1 MNKLQQN
8 VLYCCITIHRYGS
21 TGKKGNRHMAK
32 IFDKTKKTEITDA
45 AAKPQPRPEKRD
57 VIRVQPDP
65 KVGLSA
71 EQVQERIDAGQ
82 QNFDSTPATRTEKQI
97 VIRNICTLF
106 NLVNIIFFV
115 AILAVGSVKDTLFM
129 AIVAANTA
137 IGIIQEIRAKR
148 SIDQLSFLTAA
159 KAKVLRGGE
168 KQEIPIE
175 EIVLDDIII
184 LSAGDQVPTDC
195 VVASGFCEADESF
208 LTGESDAISKNIN
221 DTLLAGSFIVSGSVH
236 ARAEHVSSDNYIS
249 KISTSAKTVKK
260 KVNSEIM
267 RTMQAIVAVISIAL
281 IPISVI
287 LFRNQLAL
295 PDATMQS
302 SVLNTTAALIA
313 MVPEG
318 LMLLTST
325 VLAASVVRLS
335 QQHVMVQELYCI
347 ETLARVDVLCL
358 DKTGTITE
366 GTMDCTD
373 TILLDDAFE
382 QDVPKALGSLV
393 AALEDRNATFTAIAA
408 KFTDP
413 TPWRAEK
420 TAPFSSRTKWS
431 GATFE
436 GYGTYILGAA
446 EFVMPARDLK
456 LQEALYEYSQDNR
469 VLLLAHSDEALPSE
483 GLPGRLQPIALILL
497 QDNIRKAAPA
507 TLRYFKEQGVT
518 CKVISGDSVETV
530 SGIARRAGVDNWDK
544 CIDMSKVSK
553 KEIPEVAEQYTVF
566 GRVTP
571 EQKKLL
577 VKALQKKGHTVAMT
591 GNGVNDVMALKEAD
605 CGIAIA
611 GGADAARNVAQL
623 VLLKSNFEALP
634 KVVAEGRRSINNI
647 QRSASL
653 FLVKTVYATILS
665 VAFIFITAPY
675 PFQPIHLTLIGFTT
689 TGLPSVILGLQ
700 PNHERVQ
707 GHFLKNVLTTAAPCG
722 ITIALAVLL
731 TVLCGQ
737 AFQLAQAQ
745 VEAMC
750 VLLTGGAILILLFYV
765 CHPWTPVRVALFGSM
780 TFLFFLGYFGFNQF
794 FSIVRFVPSSIL
806 LLALIGI
813 GSWEIFRI
821 LWQIFHGQHITLVPK
836 PAADYEHPAPR
847 GKRERRR

>member
-1 MNKLQQN
+1 MKKPLLQRQKDPS
-8 VLYCCITIHRYGS
+8 V
-21 TGKKGNRHMAK
+21 
-32 IFDKTKKTEITDA
+32 
-45 AAKPQPRPEKRD
+45 PRPEKRP
-57 VIRVQPDP
+57 VERLHPDP
-65 KVGLSA
+65 VSGLTA
-71 EQVQERIDAGQ
+71 QQVQERIDAGQ
-82 QNFDSTPATRTEKQI
+82 RNFDSTPATRTEKQI
-97 VIRNICTLF
+97 ILRNICTLF

-148 SIDQLSFLTAA
+148 SIDSLSFLTAA
-159 KAKVLRGGE
+159 KAKVLRDG
-168 KQEIPIE
+168 KQSEIPID
-175 EIVLDDIII
+175 EIVLDDIMI

-208 LTGESDAISKNIN
+208 LTGESDAISKNGN
-221 DTLLAGSFIVSGSVH
+221 DMLLAGSFIVSGSVH
-236 ARAEHVSSDNYIS
+236 ARAERVSADNYIS

-260 KVNSEIM
+260 QVNSEIM

-281 IPISVI
+281 IPISII

-295 PDATMQS
+295 ADATIHS
-302 SVLNTTAALIA
+302 AVLNTTAALIA

-325 VLAASVVRLS
+325 VLAASVVRLT

-366 GTMDCTD
+366 GTMDCKETVV
-373 TILLDDAFE
+373 LDDLFE
-382 QDVPKALGSLV
+382 AQVPKALSSLT
-393 AALEDRNATFTAIAA
+393 AALEDHNATFTAIAA

-413 TPWRAEK
+413 APWRAEK
-420 TAPFSSRTKWS
+420 AAPFSSRTKWS

-436 GYGTYILGAA
+436 GQGTYILGAA
-446 EFVMPARDLK
+446 EFVMPARDPH
-456 LQEALYEYSQDNR
+456 LQEALYEYSRDNR
-469 VLLLAHSDEALPSE
+469 VLLLAHSDAPLGAE
-483 GLPGRLQPIALILL
+483 GLPAGLHPVALILL

-507 TLRYFKEQGVT
+507 TLRYFKEQGVV

-530 SGIARRAGVDNWDK
+530 SGIAYRAGVENWDK
-544 CIDMSKVSK
+544 AVDMSQVSK
-553 KEIPEVAEQYTVF
+553 KEIPEAAEKYTVF

-591 GNGVNDVMALKEAD
+591 GDGVNDVMALKEAD

-634 KVVAEGRRSINNI
+634 KVVAEGRRAINNI

-653 FLVKTVYATILS
+653 FLVKTVYASLLS
-665 VAFIFITAPY
+665 IAFLFITAPY
-675 PFQPIHLTLIGFTT
+675 PFEPIHLTLIGFTT
-689 TGLPSVILGLQ
+689 TGVPSVVLGLQ
-700 PNHERVQ
+700 PNHDRVQ

-722 ITIALAVLL
+722 ITIALAVLMA
-731 TVLCGQ
+731 VVCGQ
-737 AFQLAQAQ
+737 AFSLDQKQ
-745 VEAMC
+745 VEALC
-750 VLLTGGAILILLFYV
+750 VLLTGRAILILLYYV
-765 CHPWTPVRVALFGSM
+765 CHPWTPVRVVLFGSM
-780 TFLFFLGYFGFNQF
+780 TFLFFLGYFAFNTF
-794 FSIVRFVPSSIL
+794 FSIERFVPSSL
-806 LLALIGI
+806 LLLLLIGV

-821 LWQIFHGQHITLVPK
+821 LWQLFHGQRISLVPRL
-836 PAADYEHPAPR
+836 AAEYERTASR
-847 GKRERRR
+847 SKRESRR

>member
-1 MNKLQQN
+1 
-8 VLYCCITIHRYGS
+8 
-21 TGKKGNRHMAK
+21 MAK
-32 IFDKTKKTEITDA
+32 QFDKKQKRESKA
-45 AAKPQPRPEKRD
+45 APQQRPEKRD
-57 VIRVQPDP
+57 VTRLQPDP
-65 KVGLSA
+65 KQGLRANQVA
-71 EQVQERIDAGQ
+71 ERVAAGQ

-97 VIRNICTLF
+97 ALRNICTLF

-115 AILAVGSVKDTLFM
+115 AILLVGSLKDSLFM

-148 SIDQLSFLTAA
+148 SIDQLNFLTAA
-159 KAKVLRGGE
+159 KAKVVRDGE
-168 KQEIPIE
+168 TAEIPIE
-175 EIVLDDIII
+175 EIVLDDILI

-195 VVASGFCEADESF
+195 IAVSGFCEADESF
-208 LTGESDAISKNIN
+208 LTGESDAISKNLN
-221 DTLLAGSFIVSGSVH
+221 DTLLAGSFIVSGSVR
-236 ARAEHVSSDNYIS
+236 ARAERVSGDNYIS
-249 KISTSAKTVKK
+249 KISASAKTVKK
-260 KVNSEIM
+260 QVNSEIM

-281 IPISVI
+281 IPISII

-302 SVLNTTAALIA
+302 AVLNTTAALIA

-325 VLAASVVRLS
+325 ILAASVVRLS
-335 QQHVMVQELYCI
+335 RQHVMVQELYCI

-373 TILLDDAFE
+373 AILLDETFE
-382 QDVPKALGSLV
+382 ANVPKALGSLV

-408 KFTDP
+408 KFSDP
-413 TPWRAEK
+413 APWRAEK

-431 GATFE
+431 GATFA
-436 GYGTYILGAA
+436 GQGTYILGAA

-456 LQEALYEYSQDNR
+456 LQEALFEYSQDNR
-469 VLLLAHSDEALPSE
+469 VLLLAHSDEPLPAE
-483 GLPGRLQPIALILL
+483 GLPARLHPIALILL

-507 TLRYFKEQGVT
+507 TLRYFKEQGVI
-518 CKVISGDSVETV
+518 CKVISGDSVDTV

-544 CIDMSKVSK
+544 CIDMSRVSK

-591 GNGVNDVMALKEAD
+591 GDGVNDVMALKEAD

-653 FLVKTVYATILS
+653 FLVKTVYASLLS
-665 VAFIFITAPY
+665 IAFLFITAPY

-689 TGLPSVILGLQ
+689 TGVPSIILGLQ

-731 TVLCGQ
+731 AVVCGQ
-737 AFQLAQAQ
+737 AFSLAQAQ

-765 CHPWTPVRVALFGSM
+765 CHPWTPVRIALFGSM
-780 TFLFFLGYFGFNQF
+780 TFLFFLGYFGFNDF
-794 FSIVRFVPSSIL
+794 FSIVRFAPSSIL
-806 LLALIGI
+806 LLVLIGV
-813 GSWEIFRI
+813 GSWEVFRI
-821 LWQIFHGQHITLVPK
+821 LWQLFHGQRISLVPR
-836 PAADYEHPAPR
+836 PAADYEHPASPQR
-847 GKRERRR
+847 HGKRERRR

>member
-1 MNKLQQN
+1 
-8 VLYCCITIHRYGS
+8 
-21 TGKKGNRHMAK
+21 MAK
-32 IFDKTKKTEITDA
+32 RFERQQKKKTEA
-45 AAKPQPRPEKRD
+45 PRPEKRS
-57 VIRVQPDP
+57 VERLQPDP
-65 KVGLSA
+65 NVGLT
-71 EQVQERIDAGQ
+71 EQQVRGRMDAGQ

-97 VIRNICTLF
+97 ALRNICTLF
-106 NLVNIIFFV
+106 NLVNIIIFA

-129 AIVAANTA
+129 VIVAANTA

-148 SIDQLSFLTAA
+148 AVDSLSFLTAA
-159 KAKVLRGGE
+159 RAKVLRDGE
-168 KQEIPIE
+168 KREIPIE
-175 EIVLDDIII
+175 EIVLDDILI

-208 LTGESDAISKNIN
+208 LTGESDAISKNLGEM
-221 DTLLAGSFIVSGSVH
+221 LLAGSFVVSGSVH
-236 ARAEHVSSDNYIS
+236 ARADRVSADNYIS
-249 KISTSAKTVKK
+249 KISASAKTVKK
-260 KVNSEIM
+260 QVNSEIM

-295 PDATMQS
+295 ADATVRS
-302 SVLNTTAALIA
+302 AVLNTTAALIA

-335 QQHVMVQELYCI
+335 RQNVMVQELYCI

-366 GTMDCTD
+366 GTMNCKETV
-373 TILLDDAFE
+373 LLDDDYEA
-382 QDVPKALGSLV
+382 QVPKALASLV
-393 AALEDRNATFTAIAA
+393 SALEDRNATFTAIAA
-408 KFTDP
+408 AYSDP

-431 GATFE
+431 GATFD
-436 GYGTYILGAA
+436 GQGTYILGAA
-446 EFVMPARDLK
+446 EFVMPSRPSR
-456 LQEALYEYSQDNR
+456 LQEALFEYSQDHR
-469 VLLLAHSDEALPSE
+469 VLLLAHSDMPLPEE
-483 GLPGRLQPIALILL
+483 GLPEGLRPVALILL
-497 QDNIRKAAPA
+497 QDNIRKTAPA
-507 TLRYFKEQGVT
+507 TLRYFREQGVV

-544 CIDMSKVSK
+544 AVDMSKVAK
-553 KEIPEVAEQYTVF
+553 KDIPEAAAKYTVF

-591 GNGVNDVMALKEAD
+591 GDGVNDVMALKEAD

-634 KVVAEGRRSINNI
+634 KVVAEGRRAINNI

-653 FLVKTVYATILS
+653 FLVKTVYASLLS
-665 VAFIFITAPY
+665 VAFLFITAPY
-675 PFQPIHLTLIGFTT
+675 PFEPIHLTLIGLTT
-689 TGLPSVILGLQ
+689 TGIPSIVLGLQ
-700 PNHERVQ
+700 PNHELVR
-707 GHFLKNVLTTAAPCG
+707 GRFLRNVLTTAAPCG
-722 ITIALAVLL
+722 ITIAAAVL
-731 TVLCGQ
+731 TAVLCGQ
-737 AFQLAQAQ
+737 AFSIAQDQ
-745 VEAMC
+745 VESMC

-765 CHPWTPVRVALFGSM
+765 CHPWTPVRIGLFGSM
-780 TFLFFLGYFGFNQF
+780 TFLFFLGYFGFSEF
-794 FSIVRFVPSSIL
+794 FSIVRFAPSSL
-806 LLALIGI
+806 LLLVLIGV
-813 GSWEIFRI
+813 GSWEIFRM
-821 LWQIFHGQHITLVPK
+821 LWQVFHGQRISLVPR
-836 PAADYEHPAPR
+836 PAADYEHPDRRR
-847 GKRERRR
+847 GARERRR

>member
-1 MNKLQQN
+1 M
-8 VLYCCITIHRYGS
+8 
-21 TGKKGNRHMAK
+21 RHMAK
-32 IFDKTKKTEITDA
+32 QFDKKQKRESTA
-45 AAKPQPRPEKRD
+45 APQQRPEKRD
-57 VIRVQPDP
+57 VTRLQPDP
-65 KVGLSA
+65 KQGLRADQVA
-71 EQVQERIDAGQ
+71 ERVAAGQ

-97 VIRNICTLF
+97 ALRNICTLF

-115 AILAVGSVKDTLFM
+115 AILLVGSLKDSLFM

-148 SIDQLSFLTAA
+148 SIDQLNFLTAA
-159 KAKVLRGGE
+159 KAKVVRDGE
-168 KQEIPIE
+168 TAEIPIE
-175 EIVLDDIII
+175 EIVLDDILI

-195 VVASGFCEADESF
+195 IAVSGFCEADESF
-208 LTGESDAISKNIN
+208 LTGESDAISKNLN
-221 DTLLAGSFIVSGSVH
+221 DTLLAGSFIVSGSVR
-236 ARAEHVSSDNYIS
+236 ARAERVSGDNYIS
-249 KISTSAKTVKK
+249 KISASAKTVKK
-260 KVNSEIM
+260 QVNSEIM

-281 IPISVI
+281 IPISII

-302 SVLNTTAALIA
+302 AVLNTTAALIA

-325 VLAASVVRLS
+325 ILAASVVRLS
-335 QQHVMVQELYCI
+335 RQHVMVQELYCI

-373 TILLDDAFE
+373 AILLDETFE
-382 QDVPKALGSLV
+382 ANVPKALGSLV

-408 KFTDP
+408 KFSDP
-413 TPWRAEK
+413 APWRAEK

-431 GATFE
+431 GATFA
-436 GYGTYILGAA
+436 GQGTYILGAA

-456 LQEALYEYSQDNR
+456 LQEALFEYSQDNR
-469 VLLLAHSDEALPSE
+469 VLLLAHSDEPLPAE
-483 GLPGRLQPIALILL
+483 GLPARLHPIALILL

-507 TLRYFKEQGVT
+507 TLRYFKEQGVI
-518 CKVISGDSVETV
+518 CKVISGDSVDTV

-544 CIDMSKVSK
+544 CIDMSRVSK

-591 GNGVNDVMALKEAD
+591 GDGVNDVMALKEAD

-653 FLVKTVYATILS
+653 FLVKTVYASLLS
-665 VAFIFITAPY
+665 IAFLFITAPY

-689 TGLPSVILGLQ
+689 TGVPSIILGLQ

-731 TVLCGQ
+731 AVVCGQ
-737 AFQLAQAQ
+737 AFSLAQAQ

-765 CHPWTPVRVALFGSM
+765 CHPWTPVRIALFGSM
-780 TFLFFLGYFGFNQF
+780 TFLFFLGYFGFNDF
-794 FSIVRFVPSSIL
+794 FSIVRFAPSSIL
-806 LLALIGI
+806 LLVLIGV
-813 GSWEIFRI
+813 GSWEVFRI
-821 LWQIFHGQHITLVPK
+821 LWQLFHGQRISLVPR
-836 PAADYEHPAPR
+836 PAADYEHPASPQR
-847 GKRERRR
+847 HGKRERRR

>member
-1 MNKLQQN
+1 
-8 VLYCCITIHRYGS
+8 
-21 TGKKGNRHMAK
+21 MAK
-32 IFDKTKKTEITDA
+32 KNDKTTTTGSAKT
-45 AAKPQPRPEKRD
+45 PPRPERRD
-57 VIRVQPDP
+57 VARVQPDP
-65 KVGLSA
+65 NRGLSA
-71 EQVQERIDAGQ
+71 QQVRERVEAGQ

-97 VIRNICTLF
+97 VLRNICTLF
-106 NLVNIIFFV
+106 NLVNILIFA
-115 AILAVGSVKDTLFM
+115 AILAVGSVNDSLFM

-148 SIDQLSFLTAA
+148 SIDRLSFLTAA
-159 KAKVLRGGE
+159 KAKVLRDGE
-168 KQEIPIE
+168 KSEIPIE
-175 EIVLDDIII
+175 DIVLDDILI

-195 VVASGFCEADESF
+195 VAVSGFCEADESF

-236 ARAEHVSSDNYIS
+236 ARAEHVSGDNYIS
-249 KISTSAKTVKK
+249 KISASAKTVKK
-260 KVNSEIM
+260 QVNSEIM
-267 RTMQAIVAVISIAL
+267 RTMQAIVTVISVAL
-281 IPISVI
+281 IPISII

-302 SVLNTTAALIA
+302 AVLNTTAALIA

-366 GTMDCTD
+366 GTMNCTD
-373 TILLDDAFE
+373 AVLLDDDYAE
-382 QDVPKALGSLV
+382 AVPKALASLV

-408 KFTDP
+408 QYTDP
-413 TPWRAEK
+413 TPWHAAH

-436 GYGTYILGAA
+436 GQGTYILGAA
-446 EFVMPARDLK
+446 EFVMPSRDRR
-456 LQEALYEYSQDNR
+456 LQEALFEYSQNNR
-469 VLLLAHSDEALPSE
+469 VLLLAHSDEDLPAE
-483 GLPGRLQPIALILL
+483 GLPAGLRPVALLLL

-530 SGIARRAGVDNWDK
+530 SGIARRAGMDNWDK

-553 KEIPEVAEQYTVF
+553 KEIPDVAEQYTVF

-591 GNGVNDVMALKEAD
+591 GDGVNDVMALKEAD

-611 GGADAARNVAQL
+611 GGADAARNVAHL

-634 KVVAEGRRSINNI
+634 KVVAEGRRAINNI

-653 FLVKTVYATILS
+653 FLVKTVYASLLS
-665 VAFIFITAPY
+665 IAFLFITAPY
-675 PFQPIHLTLIGFTT
+675 PFEPIHLTLIGFTT
-689 TGLPSVILGLQ
+689 TGVPSVILGLQ

-707 GHFLKNVLTTAAPCG
+707 GHFLRNVLTTAAPCG
-722 ITIALAVLL
+722 ITIALAVLMA
-731 TVLCGQ
+731 VVCGQ
-737 AFQLAQAQ
+737 AFHLAQTQ

-780 TFLFFLGYFGFNQF
+780 TFLFFLGYFGFNDF
-794 FSIVRFVPSSIL
+794 FSIVRFAPSSLL
-806 LLALIGI
+806 LLALIGV

-821 LWQIFHGQHITLVPK
+821 LWQAFHGQRISLVPK
-836 PAADYEHPAPR
+836 PAADYEHPSAPRR
-847 GKRERRR
+847 GKRERR

>member
-1 MNKLQQN
+1 M
-8 VLYCCITIHRYGS
+8 
-21 TGKKGNRHMAK
+21 RHMAK
-32 IFDKTKKTEITDA
+32 QFDKKQKRESKA
-45 AAKPQPRPEKRD
+45 APQQRPEKRD
-57 VIRVQPDP
+57 VTRLQPDP
-65 KVGLSA
+65 KQGLRADQVA
-71 EQVQERIDAGQ
+71 ERVAAGQ

-97 VIRNICTLF
+97 ALRNICTLF

-115 AILAVGSVKDTLFM
+115 AILLVGSLKDSLFM

-148 SIDQLSFLTAA
+148 SIDQLNFLTAA
-159 KAKVLRGGE
+159 KAKVVRDGE
-168 KQEIPIE
+168 TAEIPIE
-175 EIVLDDIII
+175 EIVLDDILI

-195 VVASGFCEADESF
+195 IAVSGFCEADESF
-208 LTGESDAISKNIN
+208 LTGESDAISKNLN
-221 DTLLAGSFIVSGSVH
+221 DTLLAGSFIVSGSVR
-236 ARAEHVSSDNYIS
+236 ARAERVSGDNYIS
-249 KISTSAKTVKK
+249 KISASAKTVKK
-260 KVNSEIM
+260 QVNSEIM

-281 IPISVI
+281 IPISII

-302 SVLNTTAALIA
+302 AVLNTTAALIA

-325 VLAASVVRLS
+325 ILAASVVRLS
-335 QQHVMVQELYCI
+335 RQHVMVQELYCI

-373 TILLDDAFE
+373 AIPLDETFE
-382 QDVPKALGSLV
+382 ANVPKALGSLV

-408 KFTDP
+408 KFSDP
-413 TPWRAEK
+413 APWRAEK

-431 GATFE
+431 GATFA
-436 GYGTYILGAA
+436 GQGTYILGAA

-456 LQEALYEYSQDNR
+456 LQEALFEYSQDNR
-469 VLLLAHSDEALPSE
+469 VLLLAHSDEPLPAE
-483 GLPGRLQPIALILL
+483 GLPARLHPIALILL

-507 TLRYFKEQGVT
+507 TLRYFKEQGVI
-518 CKVISGDSVETV
+518 CKVISGDSVDTV

-544 CIDMSKVSK
+544 CIDMSRVSK

-591 GNGVNDVMALKEAD
+591 GDGVNDVMALKEAD

-653 FLVKTVYATILS
+653 FLVKTVYASLLS
-665 VAFIFITAPY
+665 IAFLFITAPY

-689 TGLPSVILGLQ
+689 TGVPSIILGLQ

-731 TVLCGQ
+731 AVVCGQ
-737 AFQLAQAQ
+737 AFSLAQAQ

-765 CHPWTPVRVALFGSM
+765 CHPWTPVRIALFGSM
-780 TFLFFLGYFGFNQF
+780 TFLFFLGYFGFNDF
-794 FSIVRFVPSSIL
+794 FSIVRFAPSSIL
-806 LLALIGI
+806 LLVLIGV
-813 GSWEIFRI
+813 GSWEVFRI
-821 LWQIFHGQHITLVPK
+821 LWQLFHGQRISLVPR
-836 PAADYEHPAPR
+836 PAADYEHPASPQR
-847 GKRERRR
+847 HGKRERRR

>member
-1 MNKLQQN
+1 
-8 VLYCCITIHRYGS
+8 
-21 TGKKGNRHMAK
+21 MAK
-32 IFDKTKKTEITDA
+32 QFDKKQKRESKA
-45 AAKPQPRPEKRD
+45 APQQRPEKRD
-57 VIRVQPDP
+57 VTRLQPDP
-65 KVGLSA
+65 KQGLRADQVA
-71 EQVQERIDAGQ
+71 ERVAAGQ

-97 VIRNICTLF
+97 ALRNICTLF

-115 AILAVGSVKDTLFM
+115 AILLVGSLKDSLFM

-148 SIDQLSFLTAA
+148 SIDQLNFLTAA
-159 KAKVLRGGE
+159 KAKVVRDGE
-168 KQEIPIE
+168 TAEIPIE
-175 EIVLDDIII
+175 EIVLDDILI

-195 VVASGFCEADESF
+195 IAVSGFCEADESF
-208 LTGESDAISKNIN
+208 LTGESDAISKNLN
-221 DTLLAGSFIVSGSVH
+221 DTLLAGSFIVSGSVR
-236 ARAEHVSSDNYIS
+236 ARAERVSGDNYIS
-249 KISTSAKTVKK
+249 KISASAKTVKK
-260 KVNSEIM
+260 QVNSEIM

-281 IPISVI
+281 IPISII

-302 SVLNTTAALIA
+302 AVLNTTAALIA

-325 VLAASVVRLS
+325 ILAASVVRLS
-335 QQHVMVQELYCI
+335 RQHVMVQELYCI

-373 TILLDDAFE
+373 TILLDETFE
-382 QDVPKALGSLV
+382 ANVPKALGSLV

-408 KFTDP
+408 KFSDP
-413 TPWRAEK
+413 APWRAEK

-431 GATFE
+431 GATFA
-436 GYGTYILGAA
+436 GQGTYILGAA

-456 LQEALYEYSQDNR
+456 LQEALFEYSQDNR
-469 VLLLAHSDEALPSE
+469 VLLLAHSDEPLPAE
-483 GLPGRLQPIALILL
+483 GLPARLHPIALILL

-507 TLRYFKEQGVT
+507 TLRYFKEQGVI
-518 CKVISGDSVETV
+518 CKVISGDSVDTV

-544 CIDMSKVSK
+544 CIDMSRVSK

-591 GNGVNDVMALKEAD
+591 GDGVNDVMALKEAD

-653 FLVKTVYATILS
+653 FLVKTVYASLLS
-665 VAFIFITAPY
+665 IAFLFITAPY

-689 TGLPSVILGLQ
+689 TGVPSIILGLQ

-731 TVLCGQ
+731 AVVCGQ
-737 AFQLAQAQ
+737 AFSLAQAQ

-765 CHPWTPVRVALFGSM
+765 CHPWTPVRIALFGSM
-780 TFLFFLGYFGFNQF
+780 TFLFFLGYFGFNDF
-794 FSIVRFVPSSIL
+794 FSIVRFAPSSIL
-806 LLALIGI
+806 LLVLIGV
-813 GSWEIFRI
+813 GSWEVFRI
-821 LWQIFHGQHITLVPK
+821 LWQLFHGQRISLVPR
-836 PAADYEHPAPR
+836 PAADYEHPASPQR
-847 GKRERRR
+847 HGKRERRR

>member
-1 MNKLQQN
+1 
-8 VLYCCITIHRYGS
+8 
-21 TGKKGNRHMAK
+21 MAK
-32 IFDKTKKTEITDA
+32 QFDKKQKREPKA
-45 AAKPQPRPEKRD
+45 APQQRPEKRD
-57 VIRVQPDP
+57 VTRLQPDP
-65 KVGLSA
+65 KQGLRADQVA
-71 EQVQERIDAGQ
+71 ERVAAGQ

-97 VIRNICTLF
+97 ALRNICTLF

-115 AILAVGSVKDTLFM
+115 AILLVGSLKDSLFM

-148 SIDQLSFLTAA
+148 SIDQLNFLTAA
-159 KAKVLRGGE
+159 KAKVVRDGE
-168 KQEIPIE
+168 TAEIPIE
-175 EIVLDDIII
+175 EIVLDDILI

-195 VVASGFCEADESF
+195 IAVSGFCEADESF
-208 LTGESDAISKNIN
+208 LTGESDAISKNLN
-221 DTLLAGSFIVSGSVH
+221 DTLLAGSFIVSGSVR
-236 ARAEHVSSDNYIS
+236 ARAERVSGDNYIS
-249 KISTSAKTVKK
+249 KISASAKTVKK
-260 KVNSEIM
+260 QVNSEIM

-281 IPISVI
+281 IPISII

-302 SVLNTTAALIA
+302 AVLNTTAALIA

-325 VLAASVVRLS
+325 ILAASVVRLS
-335 QQHVMVQELYCI
+335 RQHVMVQELYCI

-373 TILLDDAFE
+373 AILLDETFE
-382 QDVPKALGSLV
+382 ANVPKALGSLV

-408 KFTDP
+408 KFSDP
-413 TPWRAEK
+413 APWRAEK

-431 GATFE
+431 GATFASQ
-436 GYGTYILGAA
+436 GTYILGAA

-456 LQEALYEYSQDNR
+456 LQEALFEYSQDNR
-469 VLLLAHSDEALPSE
+469 VLLLAHSDEPLPAE
-483 GLPGRLQPIALILL
+483 GLPARLHPIALILL

-507 TLRYFKEQGVT
+507 TLRYFKEQGVI
-518 CKVISGDSVETV
+518 CKVISGDSVDTV

-544 CIDMSKVSK
+544 CIDMSRVSK

-591 GNGVNDVMALKEAD
+591 GDGVNDVMALKEAD

-653 FLVKTVYATILS
+653 FLVKTVYASLLS
-665 VAFIFITAPY
+665 IAFLFITAPY

-689 TGLPSVILGLQ
+689 TGVPSIILGLQ

-731 TVLCGQ
+731 AVVCGQ
-737 AFQLAQAQ
+737 AFSLAQAQ

-765 CHPWTPVRVALFGSM
+765 CHPWTPVRIALFSSM
-780 TFLFFLGYFGFNQF
+780 TFLFFLGYFGFNDF
-794 FSIVRFVPSSIL
+794 FSIVRFAPSSIL
-806 LLALIGI
+806 LLVLIGV
-813 GSWEIFRI
+813 GSWEVFRI
-821 LWQIFHGQHITLVPK
+821 LWQLFHGQRISLVPR
-836 PAADYEHPAPR
+836 PAADYEHPASPQR
-847 GKRERRR
+847 HGKRERRR

>member
-1 MNKLQQN
+1 
-8 VLYCCITIHRYGS
+8 
-21 TGKKGNRHMAK
+21 MAK
-32 IFDKTKKTEITDA
+32 QFDKKQKREPKA
-45 AAKPQPRPEKRD
+45 APQQRPEKRD
-57 VIRVQPDP
+57 VTRLQPDP
-65 KVGLSA
+65 KQGLRADQVA
-71 EQVQERIDAGQ
+71 ERVAAGQ

-97 VIRNICTLF
+97 ALRNICTLF

-115 AILAVGSVKDTLFM
+115 AILLVGSLKDSLFM

-148 SIDQLSFLTAA
+148 SIDQLNFLTAA
-159 KAKVLRGGE
+159 KAKVVRDGE
-168 KQEIPIE
+168 TAEIPIE
-175 EIVLDDIII
+175 EIVLDDILI

-195 VVASGFCEADESF
+195 IAVSGFCEADESF
-208 LTGESDAISKNIN
+208 LTGESDAISKNLN
-221 DTLLAGSFIVSGSVH
+221 DTLLAGSFIVSGSVR
-236 ARAEHVSSDNYIS
+236 ARAERVSGDNYIS
-249 KISTSAKTVKK
+249 KISASAKTVKK
-260 KVNSEIM
+260 QVNSEIM

-281 IPISVI
+281 IPISII

-302 SVLNTTAALIA
+302 AVLNTTAALIA

-325 VLAASVVRLS
+325 ILAASVVRLS
-335 QQHVMVQELYCI
+335 RQHVMVQELYCI

-373 TILLDDAFE
+373 AILLDETFE
-382 QDVPKALGSLV
+382 ANVPKALGSLV

-408 KFTDP
+408 KFSDP
-413 TPWRAEK
+413 APWRAEK

-431 GATFE
+431 GATFA
-436 GYGTYILGAA
+436 GQGTYILGAA

-456 LQEALYEYSQDNR
+456 LQEALFEYSQDNR
-469 VLLLAHSDEALPSE
+469 VLLLAHSDEPLPAE
-483 GLPGRLQPIALILL
+483 GLPARLHPIALILL

-507 TLRYFKEQGVT
+507 TLRYFKEQGVI
-518 CKVISGDSVETV
+518 CKVISGDSVDTV

-544 CIDMSKVSK
+544 CIDMSRVSK

-591 GNGVNDVMALKEAD
+591 GDGVNDVMALKEAD

-653 FLVKTVYATILS
+653 FLVKTVYASLLS
-665 VAFIFITAPY
+665 IAFLFITAPY

-689 TGLPSVILGLQ
+689 TGVPSIILGLQ

-731 TVLCGQ
+731 AVVCGQ
-737 AFQLAQAQ
+737 AFSLAQAQ

-765 CHPWTPVRVALFGSM
+765 CHPWTPVRIALFGSM
-780 TFLFFLGYFGFNQF
+780 TFLFFLGYFGFNDF
-794 FSIVRFVPSSIL
+794 FSIVRFAPSSIL
-806 LLALIGI
+806 LLVLIGV
-813 GSWEIFRI
+813 GSWEVFRI
-821 LWQIFHGQHITLVPK
+821 LWQLFHGQRISLVPR
-836 PAADYEHPAPR
+836 PAADYEHPASPQR
-847 GKRERRR
+847 HGKWERRR

>member
-1 MNKLQQN
+1 
-8 VLYCCITIHRYGS
+8 
-21 TGKKGNRHMAK
+21 MAK
-32 IFDKTKKTEITDA
+32 RIDKKNTTKET
-45 AAKPQPRPEKRD
+45 AKPQPRPERRD
-57 VIRVQPDP
+57 VTRVQPDP
-65 KVGLSA
+65 HRGLSA
-71 EQVQERIDAGQ
+71 AQVQERMDAGQ

-97 VIRNICTLF
+97 ALRNICTLF
-106 NLVNIIFFV
+106 NLVNIIFFA

-129 AIVAANTA
+129 VIVAANTA
-137 IGIIQEIRAKR
+137 IGIVQEIRAKR
-148 SIDQLSFLTAA
+148 SIDALSFLTAA
-159 KAKVLRGGE
+159 KAKVIRDGE
-168 KQEIPIE
+168 TAEIPIE
-175 EIVLDDIII
+175 EIVLDDIMI

-195 VVASGFCEADESF
+195 VAVSGFCEADESF

-221 DTLLAGSFIVSGSVH
+221 DSLLAGSFIVSGSIH
-236 ARAEHVSSDNYIS
+236 ARAERVSGDNYIS
-249 KISTSAKTVKK
+249 KISASAKTVKK
-260 KVNSEIM
+260 QVNSEIM
-267 RTMQAIVAVISIAL
+267 RTMQAIVTVISIAL

-302 SVLNTTAALIA
+302 AVLNTTAALIA

-373 TILLDDAFE
+373 AVLLDDSFE
-382 QDVPKALGSLV
+382 QALPKALGSLV

-408 KFTDP
+408 KYTDP
-413 TPWRAEK
+413 APWHAEK
-420 TAPFSSRTKWS
+420 IAPFSSRTKWS

-436 GYGTYILGAA
+436 GHGTYILGAA
-446 EFVMPARDLK
+446 EFVMPAQSAK
-456 LQEALYEYSQDNR
+456 LREALYEYSQNNR
-469 VLLLAHSDEALPSE
+469 VLLLAHSDEALPAE
-483 GLPGRLQPIALILL
+483 GLPGRLHPVALLLL

-530 SGIARRAGVDNWDK
+530 SGIARRAGVENWDH

-553 KEIPEVAEQYTVF
+553 KEIPEVAEKYTVF

-591 GNGVNDVMALKEAD
+591 GDGVNDVMALKEAD

-634 KVVAEGRRSINNI
+634 KVVAEGRRAINNI

-675 PFQPIHLTLIGFTT
+675 PFEPIHLTLIGFTT
-689 TGLPSVILGLQ
+689 TGVPSIILGLQ

-722 ITIALAVLL
+722 ITVALAVL
-731 TVLCGQ
+731 TAVVCGQ
-737 AFQLAQAQ
+737 AFHLAQAQ

-765 CHPWTPVRVALFGSM
+765 CHPWTPVRITLFSSM
-780 TFLFFLGYFGFNQF
+780 TFLFLLGYFVFNDF
-794 FSIVRFVPSSIL
+794 FSIVRFAPSSVL
-806 LLALIGI
+806 LLVLIGV

-821 LWQIFHGQHITLVPK
+821 LWQVFHGQRITLVPK
-836 PAADYEHPAPR
+836 PAADYEHPASR

>member
-1 MNKLQQN
+1 M
-8 VLYCCITIHRYGS
+8 
-21 TGKKGNRHMAK
+21 RHMAK
-32 IFDKTKKTEITDA
+32 QFDKKQNTEPKA
-45 AAKPQPRPEKRD
+45 APQQRPEKRA
-57 VIRVQPDP
+57 VTRLQPDP
-65 KVGLSA
+65 QQGLQADQVA
-71 EQVQERIDAGQ
+71 ERVAAGQ

-97 VIRNICTLF
+97 ALRNICTLF
-106 NLVNIIFFV
+106 NLVNLIFFA
-115 AILAVGSVKDTLFM
+115 AILAVGSLKDTLFM
-129 AIVAANTA
+129 GIVAANTA

-148 SIDQLSFLTAA
+148 SIDKLSFLTAA
-159 KAKVLRGGE
+159 KAKVVRSGE
-168 KQEIPIE
+168 TAEIPID
-175 EIVLDDIII
+175 EIVLDDILI

-195 VVASGFCEADESF
+195 IAVSGFCEADESF
-208 LTGESDAISKNIN
+208 LTGESDAISKNLN
-221 DTLLAGSFIVSGSVH
+221 DTLLAGSFIVSGSVR
-236 ARAEHVSSDNYIS
+236 ARAERVSGDNYIS
-249 KISTSAKTVKK
+249 KISASAKTVKK
-260 KVNSEIM
+260 QVNSEIM
-267 RTMQAIVAVISIAL
+267 RTMQAIVAVISVAL
-281 IPISVI
+281 IPISII

-302 SVLNTTAALIA
+302 AVLNTTAALIA

-325 VLAASVVRLS
+325 ILAASVVRLS
-335 QQHVMVQELYCI
+335 RQNVMVQELYCI

-366 GTMDCTD
+366 GTMNCTD
-373 TILLDDAFE
+373 TILLDDTFE
-382 QDVPKALGSLV
+382 AAVPKALGSLV
-393 AALEDRNATFTAIAA
+393 AALEDRNATFSAIAA
-408 KFTDP
+408 KFSEP
-413 TPWRAEK
+413 APWRAEK

-431 GATFE
+431 GATFA
-436 GYGTYILGAA
+436 GQGTYILGAA

-456 LQEALYEYSQDNR
+456 LQEALFEYSQDNR
-469 VLLLAHSDEALPSE
+469 VLLLTHSDEPLPAE
-483 GLPGRLQPIALILL
+483 GLPARLHPIALILL

-507 TLRYFKEQGVT
+507 TLRYFKEQGVI
-518 CKVISGDSVETV
+518 CKVISGDSVDTV

-544 CIDMSKVSK
+544 CIDMSRVSK

-591 GNGVNDVMALKEAD
+591 GDGVNDVMALKEAD

-653 FLVKTVYATILS
+653 FLVKTVYASLLS
-665 VAFIFITAPY
+665 IAFLFITAPY

-689 TGLPSVILGLQ
+689 TGVPSIILGLQ

-731 TVLCGQ
+731 AVVCGQ
-737 AFQLAQAQ
+737 AFSLAQAQ

-765 CHPWTPVRVALFGSM
+765 CHPWTPVRIGLFGSM
-780 TFLFFLGYFGFNQF
+780 TFLFFLGYFAFNDF
-794 FSIVRFVPSSIL
+794 FSIVRFAPSSIL
-806 LLALIGI
+806 LLALIGV
-813 GSWEIFRI
+813 GSWEVFRI
-821 LWQIFHGQHITLVPK
+821 LWQLFHGQRISLVPR
-836 PAADYEHPAPR
+836 PAADYEHTAPPQR
-847 GKRERRR
+847 PGKRERRR